1 MVAHW
6 FQRPAVSAPIARQS
20 QKYISS
26 SQFAVLQFNKESA
39 GISSPTKVLAYTT
52 STVWG
57 WQQRKKK
64 HVFVGGET
72 FFTNLDVFLYVFFT
86 KMRRRRCRREFI
98 WPFHFYFPD
107 KCTCPPI
114 TFFEQNFLFFLSFFS
129 VLLFMALVEP
139 HFRDQKIKTFSFSF
153 SFSFFFLLRFFEP
166 SFFYPAPETIY
177 PLISGGPVRNYRLP
191 DFGAGSENYILSCF
205 FRFFF
210 FRVFPY
216 PSPTPFVFAKYTK
229 AICEDRDD
237 SFHGWIGWTNGQACQ
252 KLWKSPNAF

>member
-64 HVFVGGET
+64 HVFVGEGNN
-72 FFTNLDVFLYVFFT
+72 FFQPRCFFLYVFVFT

-114 TFFEQNFLFFLSFFS
+114 TFFKQNFLFFISFFS

-153 SFSFFFLLRFFEP
+153 FFRFFFFFVFSNLR
-166 SFFYPAPETIY
+166 FFYPAPEIIY
-177 PLISGGPVRNYRLP
+177 PLISGGP
-191 DFGAGSENYILSCF
+191 GS
-205 FRFFF
+205 
-210 FRVFPY
+210 
-216 PSPTPFVFAKYTK
+216 
-229 AICEDRDD
+229 
-237 SFHGWIGWTNGQACQ
+237 
-252 KLWKSPNAF
+252 KL